1 VKTRIIIFVVPV
13 VLLAM
18 ALAGGSSLILRLFFL
33 SVLVPLAGYLWTVF
47 GIRGINVQAEKPPEH
62 CQVGEWFQHEVTV
75 FNSSRLP
82 KLWLKVEEN
91 TDMPGPRN
99 AGVLNLSPG
108 SSHRWQTSVYCRRR
122 GRYSLGSV
130 MATATEPFGLFSQ
143 QRSLGEPHSI
153 LVYPATFDLPLFK
166 LSSFSDFGYGSGYRS
181 ISQISPNAS
190 SVREFT
196 TGDSLQHIHW
206 RGTAHTGKLMV
217 KLFDADRSFN
227 TSTTVWVI
235 VDMEEGCHRG
245 QGEET
250 TEEYGVTIAASL
262 IRKHLESGMRVGM
275 AASGDQS
282 YLFPPER
289 GEEHL
294 WRMLEALA
302 LMKATGE
309 VPVGQLIREQM
320 GHFGDDSVVI
330 IVTPSATGRLVDAT
344 RQLKNRV
351 ESVVAV
357 LLDAASFGGNTRATD
372 IARSLSLAGVQVY
385 VVRQGDELARA
396 LDNRFSLLHAQHVL
410 G

>member
-1 VKTRIIIFVVPV
+1 
-13 VLLAM
+13 
-18 ALAGGSSLILRLFFL
+18 
-33 SVLVPLAGYLWTVF
+33 
-47 GIRGINVQAEKPPEH
+47 
-62 CQVGEWFQHEVTV
+62 
-75 FNSSRLP
+75 
-82 KLWLKVEEN
+82 
-91 TDMPGPRN
+91 
-99 AGVLNLSPG
+99 
-108 SSHRWQTSVYCRRR
+108 
-122 GRYSLGSV
+122 
-130 MATATEPFGLFSQ
+130 
-143 QRSLGEPHSI
+143 
-153 LVYPATFDLPLFK
+153 
-166 LSSFSDFGYGSGYRS
+166 
-181 ISQISPNAS
+181 
-190 SVREFT
+190 
-196 TGDSLQHIHW
+196 
-206 RGTAHTGKLMV
+206 MV

-235 VDMEEGCHRG
+235 VDMEEACHLG
-245 QGEET
+245 QGEEA

-262 IRKHLESGMRVGM
+262 IRKHLENGMRVGM

-302 LMKATGE
+302 LMRATGE

-320 GHFGDDSVVI
+320 GHFGDNSVVI

-357 LLDAASFGGNTRATD
+357 LLDAGSFGGDTGATN